1 MNFCF
6 QCDRK
11 LLKDSSFNGDAYLE
25 VKSQPLQRKCSFG
38 FNFQTYLANGV
49 LLLSTFYGQSARDD
63 LGMVSH
69 TDMLNPIETLIV
81 RWESQ
86 LGLACLYNGN
96 NSYKNGFSIIWLIS
110 FLDNFYSMSL
120 VDGKLQLKLSASSG
134 GPLVFTSTS
143 TFNDGKIHSVFI
155 TKVRFILNMHFLQ
168 GFKKGL
174 KWKHGLTHANFCTHR
189 DIFVK

>member
-69 TDMLNPIETLIV
+69 IYNVNNNLFWSQAIFAWIDIYYEKYWFIIFELNYYHRPD
-81 RWESQ
+81 
-86 LGLACLYNGN
+86 CY
-96 NSYKNGFSIIWLIS
+96 IIWLIS
-110 FLDNFYSMSL
+110 ILDNFYSMSL
-120 VDGKLQLKLSASSG
+120 VDGKLQLKLSTSSG
-134 GPLVFTSTS
+134 RPLVFTSTS

-155 TKVRFILNMHFLQ
+155 TKVRFI
-168 GFKKGL
+168 
-174 KWKHGLTHANFCTHR
+174 
-189 DIFVK
+189 

>member
-1 MNFCF
+1 MLTQKRTVYCNPMNFCF

-69 TDMLNPIETLIV
+69 TM
-81 RWESQ
+81 
-86 LGLACLYNGN
+86 
-96 NSYKNGFSIIWLIS
+96 SIITFFGHKQFLLKLIFIMKNIGSS
-110 FLDNFYSMSL
+110 FLN
-120 VDGKLQLKLSASSG
+120 
-134 GPLVFTSTS
+134 
-143 TFNDGKIHSVFI
+143 
-155 TKVRFILNMHFLQ
+155 
-168 GFKKGL
+168 
-174 KWKHGLTHANFCTHR
+174 
-189 DIFVK
+189 